1 MADFRDLFG
10 RDPLGGEVRVINLGL
25 ESFAATLEAMG
36 VPVLHVLWTL
46 PASGDPE
53 RARLLAL
60 LEDEDET

>member
-10 RDPLGGEVRVINLGL
+10 RDLLGGEIRVINLGL

-36 VPVLHVLWTL
+36 VPVLHVLWTP
-46 PASGDPE
+46 PAGGDPE

-60 LEDEDET
+60 LDDEDET